1 MTSISSI
8 SIAESL
14 TGGSVSSTLV
24 NISGIS
30 KIFKGGITVY
40 SLNSKI
46 RLLNI
51 QENKV
56 NESNGVS
63 QFVSEEMAKNV
74 CKLFDTNIGLSTTG
88 YAEKY
93 KENNVCAYISLYT
106 NFSNHYNNNENIT
119 TIYLEESTNEDD
131 LLIIKITDLCDKTIS
146 YQTCENDRNKFR
158 ELVNDIAIKMLSPYI
173 YTFIQTISEDSGFT
187 KI

>member
-1 MTSISSI
+1 MSSISTI

-14 TGGSVSSTLV
+14 TGGSISSSLV

-30 KIFKGGITVY
+30 KIYKGGITVY
-40 SLNSKI
+40 SLESKI

-51 QENKV
+51 PENKV
-56 NESNGVS
+56 NESNGIS

-74 CKLFDTNIGLSTTG
+74 CNLFNTNIGLSTTG

-93 KENNVCAYISLYT
+93 EENNTCAYISLYT
-106 NFSNHYNNNENIT
+106 KLSNSDEKIT
-119 TIYLEESTNEDD
+119 TIFLEESTREDD
-131 LLIIKITDLCDKTIS
+131 LIIIKMTDLSDKTIS
-146 YQTCENDRNKFR
+146 YQTCENNRNKFR
-158 ELVNDIAIKMLSPYI
+158 ELVNDIAIKMLGPYI
-173 YTFIQTISEDSGFT
+173 YTFIQTISDETGST